1 MAALLQF
8 LYLILHWLIQAVIW
22 LIIAEVV
29 VSWLVAFDVINMR
42 NRMANQVVRMLDM
55 ATRPIL
61 RPVLRIVPP
70 MGGLDLSPFI
80 VTLVLVA
87 ADQTLLPALFNW
99 LASLV
104 R

>member
-22 LIIAEVV
+22 LIIAEVIA
-29 VSWLVAFDVINMR
+29 SWLVAFDVINMR

-61 RPVLRIVPP
+61 RPVRRIVPP

-99 LASLV
+99 LLSLV
-104 R
+104 S

>member
-1 MAALLQF
+1 MTALLQF

-29 VSWLVAFDVINMR
+29 ASWLVAFDVINMR
-42 NRMANQVVRMLDM
+42 NRMANQVVRTLDM

-61 RPVLRIVPP
+61 RPVRRIIPP

-87 ADQTLLPALFNW
+87 FDQTLLPALFNW
-99 LASLV
+99 LGSLV